1 MEISGKNLTQSCE
14 MSLCSLKAQRSS
26 EVTQQNLNDQDNK
39 DAQGDVALPPDFSPA
54 VNQIFT
60 VSSGD
65 FNTEIQHTSS

>member
-1 MEISGKNLTQSCE
+1 

-26 EVTQQNLNDQDNK
+26 EVTPANPELTGITK

-60 VSSGD
+60 ISSGD
-65 FNTEIQHTSS
+65 FNTEMPHTCS